1 MSSFLT
7 LDHVNV
13 TRQNVVVRL
22 DLNIP
27 VKNQHISDETRIVRS
42 LTTIKE
48 LLDKEA
54 KVIIL
59 SHFGRPKGQASAA
72 LSLAPVARILKQHLS
87 CPVSFADNCIGEAAA
102 FAIRHTPYGG
112 VVVLENLRF
121 HDGEEENS
129 PAFAEHLARLG
140 DLFVNDAFSCSH
152 RAHASVVGIGDYLPV
167 IAGRAMEAELRALE
181 SILTTPKRPVMAIA
195 GGSKVS
201 TKLELL
207 TNLISKVDYL
217 VLGGGMA
224 NTFLLAQGQDIG
236 ESLAEPDLVPQA
248 QAIINKAKTNNC
260 TLILPEDYVCP
271 EESFKIMDIGP
282 RTVTRIQA
290 AIDDCK
296 TIVWN
301 GPVGVFEVPPF
312 DKGSVALA
320 QYIATKTQT
329 NGLISVAGGGDTL
342 ACLNKAGVGAQFT
355 YTSTAGGAFLEWLEG
370 KTLAGISMLL
380 SGGKRS

>member
-13 TRQNVVVRL
+13 TRQNVLVRL

-27 VKNQHISDETRIVRS
+27 IKNQQISDDTRIVRS

-48 LLDKEA
+48 LVDKEA

-59 SHFGRPKGQASAA
+59 SHFGRPKGQASAT

-87 CPVSFADNCIGEAAA
+87 CPVNFANNCIGEAAA
-102 FAIRHTPYGG
+102 FASRHTPYGS
-112 VVVLENLRF
+112 VIVLENLRF
-121 HDGEEENS
+121 HEGEEANS
-129 PAFAEHLARLG
+129 PTFAEHLACLG

-248 QAIINKAKTNNC
+248 QAIIHKAKANNC
-260 TLILPEDYVCP
+260 TLILPEDYAYP
-271 EESFKIMDIGP
+271 EGSFKIMDIGP

-301 GPVGVFEVPPF
+301 GPVGVFEMPPF
-312 DKGSVALA
+312 DKGSVTLA

-329 NGLISVAGGGDTL
+329 NGLTSVAGGGDTL